1 MSEFDIDKKLSITCK
16 QIRAADSTTL
26 KRKRPDL
33 CITTARAL
41 LFIKEDNASEFHMKD
56 AIHELGT
63 KMSNLNH
70 PFYGKVQTAVD
81 IVYVTTCKWS

>member
-1 MSEFDIDKKLSITCK
+1 MG
-16 QIRAADSTTL
+16 
-26 KRKRPDL
+26 
-33 CITTARAL
+33 
-41 LFIKEDNASEFHMKD
+41 EDNTSEFHMKD
-56 AIHELGT
+56 AIYELCT